1 MPNKD
6 GGHKTMR
13 IRIHQLVVPL
23 DYEAR
28 DVLVAAAGRLGRP
41 AWTLSDVTVVRRSV
55 DARKRRDAPVFVL
68 SVEAELA
75 GDPPKLVEGHVELVA
90 AAAAEPAAEVQHL
103 PSEPVNLAGRRV
115 VVIGAGPAGLMAALA
130 LAEAHLAPLVVERGG
145 AVEDRR
151 GRVGRFWHA
160 GLLDPESNVL
170 YGEGGA
176 GLFSDGKLTSRS
188 KDRPRV
194 RRMLETLLRCGA
206 PADILVESEP
216 HLGSDVLGRI
226 VTALRGLILS
236 AGGQVRFGARL
247 DGLEIEGGRLRAVHV
262 AGQRVAVAACVLAT
276 GHSARDV
283 YRMLHA
289 AGVTLEAKAF
299 AVGLRAELGQ
309 RLIDR
314 AQWGRWA
321 GRRRLGA
328 ASFRMTRP
336 ESPTARPCYTFCMC
350 PGGVV
355 ISCASEPGM
364 LTTNGMS
371 LSARDGRF
379 GNAAFLAPVGP
390 ADYPQPGG
398 DLPAELAGL
407 AFQADIERRAFQAG
421 GADYWLPAARLTDF
435 LAGSTGGDLP
445 ADRSCTRSRPADL
458 RTVLP
463 EFVSRTLAEA
473 MPEML
478 SRQRG
483 LAPEDVTLYAAET
496 RTSSPVRVVRG
507 PTGQSPA
514 AAGLF
519 PAGEGAGYSGGIIS
533 SGVDG
538 LRAAEAVLRSV
549 AGSR

>member
-1 MPNKD
+1 M
-6 GGHKTMR
+6 
-13 IRIHQLVVPL
+13 IR
-23 DYEAR
+23 
-28 DVLVAAAGRLGRP
+28 AAAGRLGRP
-41 AWTLSDVTVVRRSV
+41 AWTLSDVTILRRSV

-68 SVEAELA
+68 SIEADLA
-75 GDPPKLVEGHVELVA
+75 GEAPKLAEGQVEIVA
-90 AAAAEPAAEVQHL
+90 EAPSSQPPDEARHRPAAPAAL
-103 PSEPVNLAGRRV
+103 GGRRV
-115 VVIGAGPAGLMAALA
+115 VVVGAGPAGLMAALA
-130 LAEAHLAPLVVERGG
+130 LAEAGLSPLLVERGQ
-145 AVEDRR
+145 AVEQRK

-194 RRMLETLLRCGA
+194 RRMLDTLVRCGA
-206 PADILVESEP
+206 PADILVEAEP

-226 VTALRGLILS
+226 VPAIRGLILS
-236 AGGQVRFGARL
+236 AGGEVRFNARL
-247 DGLEIEGGRLRAVHV
+247 DGLEIEAGHLAAVSV
-262 AGQRVAVAACVLAT
+262 AGRRIAVAACVLAT

-283 YRMLHA
+283 YHMLCA

-309 RLIDR
+309 RLIDQ
-314 AQWGRWA
+314 AQWGKWA
-321 GRRRLGA
+321 GHRRLGA
-328 ASFRMTRP
+328 ASFRLSRTAT
-336 ESPTARPCYTFCMC
+336 PTARACYTFCMC

-371 LSARDGRF
+371 LSARDGRH
-379 GNAAFLAPVGP
+379 GNAAFLAPVVP
-390 ADYPQPGG
+390 ADYPRPEP
-398 DLPAELAGL
+398 DVPAELAGL
-407 AFQADIERRAFQAG
+407 AFQADIERRAFHAG
-421 GADYWLPAARLTDF
+421 GADYCLPAARLTDF
-435 LAGSTGGDLP
+435 LAGSAGEDLP
-445 ADRSCTRSRPADL
+445 ADRSCARSRPADL

-463 EFVSRTLAEA
+463 EFVCRTLAEA

-483 LAPEDVTLYAAET
+483 VVPEDVTLYAAET

-519 PAGEGAGYSGGIIS
+519 PAGEGAGYAGGIIS

-538 LRAAEAVLRSV
+538 LRAAEGVLRSV

>member
-1 MPNKD
+1 
-6 GGHKTMR
+6 MR
-13 IRIHQLVVPL
+13 VRIHQLVVPL

-28 DVLVAAAGRLGRP
+28 DVIGAAAGRLGRP
-41 AWTLSDVTVVRRSV
+41 AWTLSDVTVLRRSV

-68 SVEAELA
+68 SIEAELA
-75 GDPPKLVEGHVELVA
+75 GDAPKLVEGQVEIVA
-90 AAAAEPAAEVQHL
+90 PAPPSQPPARAQHR
-103 PSEPVNLAGRRV
+103 PTAPANLSGRRV
-115 VVIGAGPAGLMAALA
+115 VVVGAGPAGLMAALA
-130 LAEAHLAPLVVERGG
+130 LAEAHLSPLVIERGG
-145 AVEDRR
+145 AVEQRT
-151 GRVGRFWHA
+151 GRVGRFWQA
-160 GLLDPESNVL
+160 GELDPESNVL

-194 RRMLETLLRCGA
+194 RRMLETLVRCGA
-206 PADILVESEP
+206 PADILVEAEP
-216 HLGSDVLGRI
+216 HLGSDVLRRI
-226 VTALRGLILS
+226 VPALRGLILD
-236 AGGQVRFGARL
+236 AGGEVRFNARL
-247 DGLEIEGGRLRAVHV
+247 DGLEVHAGRLRAVHV
-262 AGQRVAVAACVLAT
+262 ASERIAVAACVLAT

-309 RLIDR
+309 RLIDQ

-321 GRRRLGA
+321 GHGRLGA
-328 ASFRMTRP
+328 ASFRLTRATT
-336 ESPTARPCYTFCMC
+336 PTARPCYTFCMC

-371 LSARDGRF
+371 LSARDGRH
-379 GNAAFLAPVGP
+379 GNAAFLTPVGP
-390 ADYPQPGG
+390 ADYPQPCP

-407 AFQADIERRAFQAG
+407 DFQADIERRAFQAG
-421 GADYWLPAARLTDF
+421 GADYSLPAARLMDF
-435 LAGSTGGDLP
+435 LAGSAGGDLP

-463 EFVSRTLAEA
+463 EFICRTLAEA

-478 SRQRG
+478 CRQRG
-483 LAPEDVTLYAAET
+483 VAAEDVTLYAAET

-507 PTGQSPA
+507 PTGESPA

-519 PAGEGAGYSGGIIS
+519 PAGEGAGYAGGIIS

-538 LRAAEAVLRSV
+538 LRAAEAVLARQ
-549 AGSR
+549 